1 MEGKWWIWVL
11 VVFTVCLATR
21 IYYVHEKSVIEGD
34 ELTSLTL
41 AYNNIGWGDN
51 TYLPGHTYNADELRS
66 NLLADDRGGLA
77 GYAADIK
84 ALWLDNR
91 DASHASLYYMLLR
104 TSLLMVGHA
113 SVDEAVRWGCGL
125 NIAIFVLTFFLAAI
139 VAARLLHR
147 HRGLVPLALLLAFL
161 NPLSISTT
169 LLLREYQLAECLAAV
184 FFLVFLR
191 ISVQIGSRRNPLTLS
206 NIALASVAAA
216 AFMSAGYFNTFLV
229 LFACGYLAFEAKRNG
244 LVGKTATM
252 LAVCVP
258 LCLVVAVML
267 YSGFFNFLTDV
278 RTSEVVSK
286 AQGGGFIS
294 NAAVTVKTG
303 AKLVGLDILNP
314 LLSRHYRSHSERAQD
329 AFVEAAPLGM
339 AISRHHRMLVCNC
352 LVFRHMEGATLHRP
366 VLFYAEHH
374 AYSLCTAVCRWH
386 QQIRHCGTGTVHC
399 RLPVCER
406 QNPECASYTARRLPM
421 ADREAS
427 VSLRSER
434 R

>member
-77 GYAADIK
+77 GYVADIK

-104 TSLLMVGHA
+104 TSMLMVGHA

-139 VAARLLHR
+139 VAAKLLHR
-147 HRGLVPLALLLAFL
+147 HRGLALLALLLAFL

-169 LLLREYQLAECLAAV
+169 LLLREYQLAECLAVV

-206 NIALASVAAA
+206 NVALASVAAA

-229 LFACGYLAFEAKRNG
+229 LFACGYLVFEAKIKG
-244 LVGKTATM
+244 LAGKTATM

-267 YSGFFNFLTDV
+267 YSGFFNFITDV

-303 AKLVGLDILNP
+303 AKLIGLDILNP
-314 LLSRHYRSHSERAQD
+314 LLIAAIIAVILKRRKTLSLKLRHSGWQY
-329 AFVEAAPLGM
+329 L
-339 AISRHHRMLVCNC
+339 AIIACW
-352 LVFRHMEGATLHRP
+352 FATA
-366 VLFYAEHH
+366 LFFA
-374 AYSLCTAVCRWH
+374 TWK
-386 QQIRHCGTGTVHC
+386 
-399 RLPVCER
+399 
-406 QNPECASYTARRLPM
+406 
-421 ADREAS
+421 
-427 VSLRSER
+427 
-434 R
+434 

>member
-303 AKLVGLDILNP
+303 AKLIGLDILN
-314 LLSRHYRSHSERAQD
+314 H
-329 AFVEAAPLGM
+329 
-339 AISRHHRMLVCNC
+339 C
-352 LVFRHMEGATLHRP
+352 L
-366 VLFYAEHH
+366 
-374 AYSLCTAVCRWH
+374 
-386 QQIRHCGTGTVHC
+386 
-399 RLPVCER
+399 
-406 QNPECASYTARRLPM
+406 
-421 ADREAS
+421 
-427 VSLRSER
+427 
-434 R
+434 

>member
-77 GYAADIK
+77 GYVADIK

-104 TSLLMVGHA
+104 TSMLMVGHA

-147 HRGLVPLALLLAFL
+147 HRGLVLLALLLAFL

-169 LLLREYQLAECLAAV
+169 LLLREYQLAECLAVV
-184 FFLVFLR
+184 FFLVFSPNFGSDREQKESADAVKRSLGIGCCGGIHVCRVFQHVSCAVCLR
-191 ISVQIGSRRNPLTLS
+191 ISR
-206 NIALASVAAA
+206 
-216 AFMSAGYFNTFLV
+216 
-229 LFACGYLAFEAKRNG
+229 
-244 LVGKTATM
+244 
-252 LAVCVP
+252 
-258 LCLVVAVML
+258 
-267 YSGFFNFLTDV
+267 
-278 RTSEVVSK
+278 
-286 AQGGGFIS
+286 
-294 NAAVTVKTG
+294 
-303 AKLVGLDILNP
+303 
-314 LLSRHYRSHSERAQD
+314 
-329 AFVEAAPLGM
+329 
-339 AISRHHRMLVCNC
+339 
-352 LVFRHMEGATLHRP
+352 
-366 VLFYAEHH
+366 
-374 AYSLCTAVCRWH
+374 
-386 QQIRHCGTGTVHC
+386 IRG
-399 RLPVCER
+399 
-406 QNPECASYTARRLPM
+406 
-421 ADREAS
+421 
-427 VSLRSER
+427 
-434 R
+434 

>member
-77 GYAADIK
+77 GYVADIK

-104 TSLLMVGHA
+104 TSMLMVGHA

-139 VAARLLHR
+139 VAARLLQR
-147 HRGLVPLALLLAFL
+147 HRGLVLLALLLAFL

-169 LLLREYQLAECLAAV
+169 LLLREYQLAECLAVV

-206 NIALASVAAA
+206 NVALASVAAA

-229 LFACGYLAFEAKRNG
+229 LFACGYLVFEAKRNG
-244 LVGKTATM
+244 LAGKTATM

-267 YSGFFNFLTDV
+267 YSGFFNFITDI
-278 RTSEVVSK
+278 RTSEVAARLKGVVSS
-286 AQGGGFIS
+286 AM
-294 NAAVTVKTG
+294 
-303 AKLVGLDILNP
+303 
-314 LLSRHYRSHSERAQD
+314 LL
-329 AFVEAAPLGM
+329 
-339 AISRHHRMLVCNC
+339 
-352 LVFRHMEGATLHRP
+352 
-366 VLFYAEHH
+366 
-374 AYSLCTAVCRWH
+374 
-386 QQIRHCGTGTVHC
+386 
-399 RLPVCER
+399 
-406 QNPECASYTARRLPM
+406 
-421 ADREAS
+421 
-427 VSLRSER
+427 
-434 R
+434 